1 MASKT
6 PKPDGATSLCNLK
19 VTPRHMHPDYEIQ
32 VHDLK
37 RGETGLLKVFS
48 LRPTNAQLPSFSA
61 RIDDGNSYR
70 RKTPEL
76 DIDIEGVSNA
86 TKRHFK
92 NNLNGYGGHHTDR
105 SLGPEHRIFDVKIV
119 IPSKTIFDGEV
130 SFNVHF
136 TMLIELG
143 MYSSVGLEM
152 SVTRASDKP
161 KSDEQA

>member
-61 RIDDGNSYR
+61 RIDVAILIGGR
-70 RKTPEL
+70 RQNP
-76 DIDIEGVSNA
+76 DIDFEGVSNA
-86 TKRHFK
+86 TYRHFK
-92 NNLNGYGGHHTDR
+92 NNLN
-105 SLGPEHRIFDVKIV
+105 P
-119 IPSKTIFDGEV
+119 
-130 SFNVHF
+130 
-136 TMLIELG
+136 
-143 MYSSVGLEM
+143 
-152 SVTRASDKP
+152 
-161 KSDEQA
+161 